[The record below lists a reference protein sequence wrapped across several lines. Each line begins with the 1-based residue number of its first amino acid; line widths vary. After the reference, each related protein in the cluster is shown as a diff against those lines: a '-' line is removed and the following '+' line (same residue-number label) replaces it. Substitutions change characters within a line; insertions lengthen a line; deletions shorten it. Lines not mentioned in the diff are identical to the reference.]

1 VVPVTEDA
9 FLSRLER
16 EVAAWR
22 GEQLI
27 TDEQAQ
33 AILGRYGIVEAE
45 RKRRKI
51 AWVLGFL
58 GAILVGIGAIVFFA
72 ANWQEIPQW
81 TKLLLIVLAV
91 VAAYWSG
98 FLLRY
103 ETETYRGTGNALIFL
118 GTLLYGAAI
127 FLVAQGLH
135 INAHAPLLV
144 LLWGLGV
151 LPMAYLLQSPA
162 MTVLAI
168 LDIGVALGWEAVF
181 WSNSWGRAPFLAV
194 FVVYGVLLYALGQIH
209 GASDR
214 TETHKP
220 AYSLLGLVAIFGAL
234 LPLTFPALGSGA
246 SPAWEPGGLLR
257 VWVLSGL
264 AAAAVV
270 GAMFTP
276 RRSSTVFPELA
287 TCLALLVLAVA
298 LASWAPF
305 YGSGVAIALNLV
317 LLAITIGAVA
327 VGYLN
332 RETGWVNLGLFF
344 FGTLVVV
351 RYVDWCWGLLPR
363 SLFFIGAGAVLVVG
377 GMLLERTRRK
387 VTKQLREAVSES

>member
-9 FLSRLER
+9 FVNRLER
-16 EVAAWR
+16 EVATWR

-33 AILGRYGIVEAE
+33 AILGRYGVVEAE

-58 GAILVGIGAIVFFA
+58 GAILVGIGTIVFFA

-98 FLLRY
+98 FRLRY

-144 LLWGLGV
+144 LLWGFGV
-151 LPMAYLLQSPA
+151 LPMAYLLQSRA

-168 LDIGVALGWEAVF
+168 LDVGVALGWEAVL
-181 WSNSWGRAPFLAV
+181 WSVAWGPAPFLAV

-209 GASDR
+209 GAFDR
-214 TETHKP
+214 TATHRA

-234 LPLTFPALGSGA
+234 LPLTFPDLGSGA
-246 SPAWEPGGLLR
+246 DLGWEPGGLLR
-257 VWVLSGL
+257 FWVFSAL

-270 GAMFTP
+270 GAMCVP
-276 RRSSTVFPELA
+276 RRSATTFPELA
-287 TCLALLVLAVA
+287 SALALLILAVTMASTDAA
-298 LASWAPF
+298 LTDAI
-305 YGSGVAIALNLV
+305 AIALNLV
-317 LLAITIGAVA
+317 VLALAVGTAA
-327 VGYLN
+327 VGYYN
-332 RETGWVNLGLFF
+332 RETGWVNLGVFS

-387 VTKQLREAVSES
+387 VTKQLREAVNES